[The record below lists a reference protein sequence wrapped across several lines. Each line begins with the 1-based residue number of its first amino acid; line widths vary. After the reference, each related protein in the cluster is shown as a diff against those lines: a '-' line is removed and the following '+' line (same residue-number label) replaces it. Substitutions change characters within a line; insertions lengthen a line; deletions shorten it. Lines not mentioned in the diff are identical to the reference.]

1 MEVLMASQAVTA
13 KGQITLKRDLL
24 QHLGIR
30 PGERV
35 DLEKMPGGELR
46 LRAARTTG
54 TVDGF
59 LGVLAGKTKKIGT
72 LEEINEA
79 AASGWAGE
87 E

>member
-1 MEVLMASQAVTA
+1 MASQAVTA

-35 DLEKMPGGELR
+35 DLEKMPGSELR
-46 LRAARTTG
+46 LRAARATG
-54 TVDGF
+54 TIDGF
-59 LGVLAGKTKKIGT
+59 LGVLAGKTKKIAT